1 MSGKKVVEVILLV
14 LSALLA
20 AGKAINDSAEADEDD
35 D

>member
-20 AGKAINDSAEADEDD
+20 AGKAISDSAEADEDD